1 MALIRYFFIGI
12 LIFPLLELL
21 HPVFFFFIF
30 ELAGYHGF
38 AFHRVLVI
46 DLFIGQ

>member
-21 HPVFFFFIF
+21 HLVFF

-38 AFHRVLVI
+38 VFHLVLVI